1 MNAVDTNVLVY
12 AIDFN
17 ESDKRVKARELLQ
30 KLSESSETV
39 LLWQV
44 LGEYVSCLRRFAR
57 SGRFPEADIADD
69 VEDLLTLFPLAIP
82 NEDVLRRSLT
92 LTSEYSLSHWDSMLI
107 AAAAVA
113 GVDTLYSEDL
123 DAGMTYDSVTVVNPF
138 R

>member
-12 AIDFN
+12 AIDFS

-30 KLSESSETV
+30 KLSESSGTV

-44 LGEYVSCLRRFAR
+44 LGEYMSCLRRFAR
-57 SGRFPEADIADD
+57 AGRFPEVEIADD
-69 VEDLLTLFPLAIP
+69 VEDLLTLFPLVVP
-82 NEDVLRRSLT
+82 REDVVRKSLR
-92 LTSEYSLSHWDSMLI
+92 LTSAYSLSHWDSMLI

-113 GVDTLYSEDL
+113 GVETLYSEDL

-138 R
+138 L